1 MRATRPPLHLPMRL
15 IVQKYGGTSVGDST
29 RICNV
34 ARRILETQR
43 EGCRVV
49 AVISAMAGVTDSLIK
64 LAGEVS
70 PQPTPR
76 ELDLLLATGEH
87 AASALVAMA
96 VNALGGRAVSMS
108 GAAAGILTDRVHTK
122 AKIANI
128 SPRQIHYLLNE
139 DYIVVVAGFQGQT
152 NEGETTTLGRGGS
165 DLTAIALAGALNA
178 DACQIFTDVDGVFT
192 CDPRLVNEAK
202 KIDEISYDEL
212 LEMAGAGSKVMQ
224 SRAVEFAKKFSVPFE
239 VRSSFHPAT
248 GTLAQEETRHMEDVV
263 VRGISVDRKQ
273 AKLTV
278 DDVRDE
284 PGVAA
289 RIFSAIAEANI
300 VVDMIVQSVS
310 EHGTTDLSFTIHEN
324 DLESAKKLLTPIVT
338 ELKAVQLIAKSGVAK
353 LSVVGIGMRSHSGV
367 AAKLFD
373 CLGRGGINIQLI
385 STSEIKIAVVIN
397 EAEADQAARLT
408 HEAFGLARLGPVATA
423 I

>member
-1 MRATRPPLHLPMRL
+1 MRL
-15 IVQKYGGTSVGDST
+15 IVQKYGGTSVGDAA

-49 AVISAMAGVTDSLIK
+49 AVVSAMAGVTDNLLK
-64 LAGEVS
+64 LAREVS

-76 ELDLLLATGEH
+76 ELDLLLATGER

-96 VNALGGRAVSMS
+96 VNAFGGRAVSLTGS
-108 GAAAGILTDRVHTK
+108 EAGILTDRTHTK

-192 CDPRLVNEAK
+192 CDPHLIGDAK

-239 VRSSFHPAT
+239 VRSSFHDAA
-248 GTLAQEETRHMEDVV
+248 GTLAKEEMANMEDVV
-263 VRGISVDRKQ
+263 VRGVSVDRKQ

-278 DDVRDE
+278 DDVRD
-284 PGVAA
+284 AA
-289 RIFSAIAEANI
+289 RIFSTISEANI

-310 EHGTTDLSFTIHEN
+310 EHGTTDISFTIHEN
-324 DLESAKKLLTPIVT
+324 DLDLAKKLLTPIVA
-338 ELKAVQLIAKSGVAK
+338 ELKAAQLIAKSGVAK

-367 AAKLFD
+367 AAKFFD

-397 EAEADQAARLT
+397 ESEADQAARLA
-408 HEAFGLARLGPVATA
+408 HEAFGLARLGPVATT

>member
-1 MRATRPPLHLPMRL
+1 MRL
-15 IVQKYGGTSVGDST
+15 IVQKYGGTSVGDT
-29 RICNV
+29 AKICNV
-34 ARRILETQR
+34 ARRLLETQR
-43 EGCRVV
+43 DSCRVV

-64 LAGEVS
+64 LAREVS

-76 ELDLLLATGEH
+76 ELDLLLATGES
-87 AASALVAMA
+87 AASALIAMA
-96 VNALGGRAVSMS
+96 VNALGGRAVSLT
-108 GAAAGILTDRVHTK
+108 GAEAGILTDRVHSK

-192 CDPRLVNEAK
+192 CDPRLIGDAK

-239 VRSSFHPAT
+239 VRSSFHHAA
-248 GTLAQEETRHMEDVV
+248 GTLAKEETANMEDVV
-263 VRGISVDRKQ
+263 VRGVSIDRKQ

-278 DDVRDE
+278 DDVCDE
-284 PGVAA
+284 PGIAA
-289 RIFSAIAEANI
+289 RIFSTISEANI

-310 EHGTTDLSFTIHEN
+310 EYGTTDISFTIHEN
-324 DLESAKKLLTPIVT
+324 DLDLAKKLLTPIVA
-338 ELKAVQLIAKSGVAK
+338 ELRAAQLIAKSGVAK

-367 AAKLFD
+367 AAKFFD

-397 EAEADQAARLT
+397 EAEADQAARLA
-408 HEAFGLARLGPVATA
+408 HEAFGLARLGPVVTA

>member
-122 AKIANI
+122 AKVANI

-178 DACQIFTDVDGVFT
+178 DSCQIFTDVDGVFT

-248 GTLAQEETRHMEDVV
+248 GTRAQEETRHMEDVV